1 MVAAMGSKQPSQRAR
16 AFKAWMAEQGTNTAQ
31 VSARSGVTYTT
42 LASFVQ
48 GSTQSLK
55 GETEQKITAAYGASA
70 AVIFGGAPQEGFG
83 AASRPIP
90 VISWVTAGKL
100 TDPDV
105 QFPPETET
113 IEISGLEPGDY
124 FGTRVR
130 GASMNRIAPD
140 GALIIVNRAD
150 REPLR
155 GRRYIFNHRGQT
167 TFKRYGGADPTR
179 LEPESTE
186 EIETIFPRS
195 DEDWSV
201 IGRVRLVIAEV

>member
-1 MVAAMGSKQPSQRAR
+1 MAVKQPSARAR
-16 AFKAWMAEQGTNTAQ
+16 AFKAWMAQQGTNTKQ
-31 VSARSGVTYTT
+31 VSDRSGVTYTT

-48 GSTQSLK
+48 GATQSLK
-55 GETEQKITAAYGASA
+55 GQTEAQITAAYAAPAS
-70 AVIFGGAPQEGFG
+70 VIFGGAPLDKYG
-83 AASRPIP
+83 AASRAIP
-90 VISWVTAGKL
+90 VISWVAAGRL
-100 TDPDV
+100 TDPDI
-105 QFPPETET
+105 QIEPESET

-130 GASMNRIAPD
+130 GVSMNRIAQD

-150 REPLR
+150 RDPLR

>member
-1 MVAAMGSKQPSQRAR
+1 MPNKQPSARAR
-16 AFKAWMAEQGTNTAQ
+16 AFKTWMAQQGTNTAQ

-55 GETEQKITAAYGASA
+55 GETEEKITAAYGAPAS
-70 AVIFGGAPQEGFG
+70 VIFGGAE
-83 AASRPIP
+83 AASRAIP
-90 VISWVTAGKL
+90 VISWVAAGRL
-100 TDPDV
+100 ADPDI
-105 QFPPETET
+105 QIEPETET

-130 GASMNRIAPD
+130 GVSMNRIAPD
-140 GALIIVNRAD
+140 GAMIIVNRAD
-150 REPLR
+150 REPIR

-186 EIETIFPRS
+186 EIETIFPKS

>member
-1 MVAAMGSKQPSQRAR
+1 MGSKQPSQRAR

-55 GETEQKITAAYGASA
+55 GETEEKITAAYGSSA
-70 AVIFGGAPQEGFG
+70 AVIFGGAD
-83 AASRPIP
+83 ASSRAIP
-90 VISWVTAGKL
+90 VISWVAAGKL
-100 TDPDV
+100 SDPDE
-105 QFPPETET
+105 PIELESET

-130 GASMNRIAPD
+130 GVSMNRIAQD

-150 REPLR
+150 REPIR

-186 EIETIFPRS
+186 EFETIFPKS

>member
-1 MVAAMGSKQPSQRAR
+1 MGNKQPSARAR
-16 AFKAWMAEQGTNTAQ
+16 AFKAWMAEHGTNTAQ

-55 GETEQKITAAYGASA
+55 GDTEARITAAYGAPAS
-70 AVIFGGAPQEGFG
+70 VIFGGARLDESGG
-83 AASRPIP
+83 ASRAIP
-90 VISWVTAGKL
+90 VISWVAAGRL
-100 TDPDV
+100 ADPDIQV
-105 QFPPETET
+105 ESESET

-140 GALIIVNRAD
+140 GAMIIVNRAD
-150 REPLR
+150 REAIR
-155 GRRYIFNHRGQT
+155 GRRYIFSHRGQT
-167 TFKRYGGADPTR
+167 TFKRYGGSDPTR

-186 EIETIFPRS
+186 QIDTIFPKS
-195 DEDWSV
+195 DEDWNI